1 VGDLAVNN
9 VWSDVEGN
17 EAPYGS
23 FPVFPFFVMNGD
35 LREIF
40 ETIRVLYSFINCRFI
55 HAM

>member
-23 FPVFPFFVMNGD
+23 FPFFPFFCY
-35 LREIF
+35 EW
-40 ETIRVLYSFINCRFI
+40 RFKRNL
-55 HAM
+55 